1 MLLTVGQVV
10 RPHGIRGEVVVEVTT
25 DEPEQRFAPGATL
38 LTEPP
43 GPPPADP
50 AAWRVPPTLTVVA
63 ARPHQ
68 GRLLVE
74 FDGIADR
81 NLAEALRGVR
91 LQVDSETLA
100 SPEDPD
106 EFRDHQLIGLTA
118 VTPTGEQLGSIARIE
133 HGAANDLLVLA
144 RPDGRTALVPF
155 VRAIVPEV
163 DVAGGRIVVDPPPGL
178 LDL

>member
-1 MLLTVGQVV
+1 MLLTIGRVV
-10 RPHGIRGEVVVEVTT
+10 RPHGVRGEVVVEVTT
-25 DEPEQRFAPGATL
+25 DEPDQRFAPGATVVA
-38 LTEPP
+38 EPS

-68 GRLLVE
+68 GRLIVE

-81 NLAEALRGVR
+81 NLAEALRGVLLR
-91 LQVDSETLA
+91 VDSETLT
-100 SPEDPD
+100 SPADPE
-106 EFRDHQLIGLTA
+106 EFRDHQLVGLAA
-118 VTPTGEQLGSIARIE
+118 VTPAGESLGSVARVE
-133 HGAANDLLVLA
+133 HGAASDLLVLD
-144 RPDGRTALVPF
+144 RPDGGTALVPF

-163 DVAGGRIVVDPPPGL
+163 DLAVGRVVVDPPPGL